1 MIFGKMLI
9 LESNS
14 TPPSPNHGPGLCHSP
29 SPRDNSHLA
38 AGNQV
43 HHGLVFQE
51 LRVPRNGDP
60 HVGVSPV
67 HVQKYD
73 HSPYR

>member
-29 SPRDNSHLA
+29 SPSDNSHLA

-60 HVGVSPV
+60 HQTAEGCGVSE
-67 HVQKYD
+67 Y
-73 HSPYR
+73 